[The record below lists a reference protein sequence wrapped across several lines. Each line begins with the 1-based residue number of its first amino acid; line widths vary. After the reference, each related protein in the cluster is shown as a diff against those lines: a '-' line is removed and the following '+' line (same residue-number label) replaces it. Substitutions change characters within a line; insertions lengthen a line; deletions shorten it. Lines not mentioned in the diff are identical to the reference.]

1 MSKHE
6 EKEKPSEAGPW
17 AKTSSGDAEAVT
29 TDATGGV
36 AGGDPK
42 LDGDDDDSDDAA

>member
-1 MSKHE
+1 MSQHE
-6 EKEKPSEAGPW
+6 QDEDDGPDGGPW

-36 AGGDPK
+36 AGGDPD
-42 LDGDDDDSDDAA
+42 LDRDLDDDDED